1 MLKNLKLIQEILN
14 EKNQKKLVSSK
25 KLNDFLW
32 DSMSMITVITILK
45 DRYKKKNIN
54 VQKLRSLV
62 SISDLDKFL
71 TSNIK

>member
-25 KLNDFLW
+25 KLEDFVW

-45 DRYKKKNIN
+45 DRYKKILMFKN
-54 VQKLRSLV
+54 
-62 SISDLDKFL
+62 
-71 TSNIK
+71 

>member
-45 DRYKKKNIN
+45 DKYKKKNIN
-54 VQKLRSLV
+54 IQKLRSLE
-62 SISDLDKFL
+62 SISDLDKFI
-71 TSNIK
+71 TINIK

>member
-14 EKNQKKLVSSK
+14 EKNQKKLVPSK
-25 KLNDFLW
+25 KLEDFVW

>member
-14 EKNQKKLVSSK
+14 EKNQKKLISSK
-25 KLNDFLW
+25 KLDDFVW

>member
-25 KLNDFLW
+25 KLDDFVW